1 MKVTGLTFIRNAV
14 KHDYP
19 IVEAINSILPLCDAF
34 IVALGNSED
43 ETEALINNIG
53 SSKIKIINTEWN
65 ELLREGGAVLADE
78 TNKALDAVSADTDWC
93 FYIQGDEV
101 MHEQYIETVKAA
113 MLKYENDKQ
122 VEGLLFKYRHFYG
135 SYAYEADSRKWYR
148 NEIRVVRNDKSI
160 RSYKDA
166 QGFRK
171 RDEKLQVK
179 EVDAYIYHY
188 GWVKNPMYQV
198 LKAKSFSRY
207 WHSDEWIEGQV
218 PTFEMFDYSEIDS
231 LKIFEGTAPEVMKE
245 RIAKQ
250 DWKFEFDIS
259 KKKLTAK
266 NRISNII
273 EKWTGKRI
281 GEYKNYKKI

>member
-19 IVEAINSILPLCDAF
+19 VVEAIKSILPLCDEF
-34 IVALGNSED
+34 IVALGRSED

-53 SSKIKIINTEWN
+53 SSKIKLLHTEWN

-78 TNKALDAVSADTDWC
+78 TNKALDAVSPDTNWC

-101 MHEQYIETVKAA
+101 MHEQYIDTVKAA
-113 MLKYENDKQ
+113 MLKYKDDKQ

-135 SYAYEADSRKWYR
+135 SYAYEGNSRKWYR
-148 NEIRVVRNDKSI
+148 HEIRVVRNDKLI

-171 RDEKLQVK
+171 RNEKLQVK
-179 EVDAYIYHY
+179 EIDAYIYHY
-188 GWVKNPMYQV
+188 GWVKNPKYQV

-207 WHSDEWIEGQV
+207 WHNDEWIKGHAL
-218 PTFEMFDYSEIDS
+218 TFEMFDYSEIDS

-245 RIAKQ
+245 RISKQ
-250 DWKFEFDIS
+250 DWKFEFDIL
-259 KKKLTAK
+259 KQKLTLSNK
-266 NRISNII
+266 ISMLI